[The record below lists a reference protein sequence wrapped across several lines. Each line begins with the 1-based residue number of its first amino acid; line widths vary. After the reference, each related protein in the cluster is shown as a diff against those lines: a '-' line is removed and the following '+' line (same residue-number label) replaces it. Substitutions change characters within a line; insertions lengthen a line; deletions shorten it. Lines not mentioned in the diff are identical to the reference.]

1 MGSERER
8 ATAAQL
14 FSVDR
19 TPLLLLQIY
28 IYPGAR
34 SSYESQRVTGQQRG
48 TRDEARG
55 KRQERRIVSAM
66 FGVHEAEMKSAW
78 QQGGK
83 GSRERGKGNRIGGHK
98 KGRQNGHWVGVLS
111 TGKYIQTH

>member
-78 QQGGK
+78 QQ
-83 GSRERGKGNRIGGHK
+83 RGKGNRIGGDT